1 MESLKQR
8 FYEKYALTNVKTTR
22 DFINRIDW
30 NDRLLGIKGSRGVG
44 KTTLLL
50 QYIKNNYKPDNKVLY
65 VSLDNFWFAE
75 NRLYYLADIFY
86 KKGGRFLAV
95 DEVHRYP
102 DWSMELKNIY
112 DDFPDL
118 KIAFTGSSM
127 LHLHTA
133 NADLSRRAVMYEM
146 KGLSYRE
153 FLYFETGIKF
163 PVFNID
169 EIFKNHITIAADI
182 VKKIKPLE
190 YFNDYL
196 KYGYYPFYLENKN
209 TFHQKLYAAIQTVLE
224 VDIPQFVNIRTS
236 NIIYLKKLLNIISN
250 SVPFKPNLSSVS
262 QRTGI
267 ALNTLKK
274 YIKFLKETELI
285 DLLYFPDKGLNSINK
300 AEKIYLNNSNLIFTL
315 SENTYDTGNIRE
327 TFFMNQVSSQN
338 TVNATKNAD
347 FIINEKYTAEIGGK
361 NKQQKQIKN
370 TKNAFVIKD
379 NIQIG
384 NDNIIPLWIFGFLY

>member
-327 TFFMNQVSSQN
+327 TFFMNQV
-338 TVNATKNAD
+338 
-347 FIINEKYTAEIGGK
+347 
-361 NKQQKQIKN
+361 
-370 TKNAFVIKD
+370 
-379 NIQIG
+379 
-384 NDNIIPLWIFGFLY
+384 